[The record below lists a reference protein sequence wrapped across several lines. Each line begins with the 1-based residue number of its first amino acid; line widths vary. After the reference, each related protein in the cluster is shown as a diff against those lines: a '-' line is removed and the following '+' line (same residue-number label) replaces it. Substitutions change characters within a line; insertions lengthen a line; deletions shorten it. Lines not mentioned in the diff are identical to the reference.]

1 MGLSTILHFPFF
13 HRCAIME
20 TIFMKARGAEGK
32 RGKGR
37 KLFPSAPSLL
47 SSSQFENFLL
57 LPFLRNFLWCCSSPT
72 AFSIFGGRP
81 DRSVGTLYFTSWLR
95 DASHPLAGLAP
106 LGPLKRV
113 SKFF

>member
-13 HRCAIME
+13 HRRAIME

-32 RGKGR
+32 RGKGRR

-81 DRSVGTLYFTSWLR
+81 DRLVGTLYFM
-95 DASHPLAGLAP
+95 A
-106 LGPLKRV
+106 
-113 SKFF
+113 FFLSPDPFLDYGQTAIKELNYPD